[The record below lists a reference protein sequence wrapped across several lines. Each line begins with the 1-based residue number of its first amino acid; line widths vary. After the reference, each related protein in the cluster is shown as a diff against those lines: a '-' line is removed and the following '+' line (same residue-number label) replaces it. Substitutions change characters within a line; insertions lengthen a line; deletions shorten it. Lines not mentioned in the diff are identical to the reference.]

1 MQNLIDT
8 LLKPVDTKTN
18 WCVVVYSIRA
28 GPPEQRRDLIE
39 ELLFLLTRTLLPEQI
54 VENRGLMA
62 RLYNA
67 KKQLAMRLAL
77 RYDMLRE
84 WKMEAGT
91 YHRDQAVTVASE
103 PPPERTNLPA
113 PAPAAV
119 SEDVRRKFPFRCPLL
134 PNIIPTLMAAPPGG
148 FTTHGVRERMKH
160 HVTELDAYLLLEDE
174 EVAGWTGL
182 KLQTTVIQVLLHW
195 QWLRQNN
202 AVLDEMEVHGWEDLE
217 GKADESEWIAEDV
230 KRNIVG
236 GGKRER
242 AVVREEE

>member
-18 WCVVVYSIRA
+18 WCVVVYSICA
-28 GPPEQRRDLIE
+28 GPPEYRRDLIE
-39 ELLFLLTRTLLPEQI
+39 ELLFLLPRTLLPEQI

-103 PPPERTNLPA
+103 PPPERVESPA
-113 PAPAAV
+113 LAAV
-119 SEDVRRKFPFRCPLL
+119 SEYVKRRFPFRRPLL
-134 PNIIPTLMAAPPGG
+134 PNIIPLIAAPSGG

-160 HVTELDAYLLLEDE
+160 HVTDLDAYLLLEDE
-174 EVAGWTGL
+174 EVAGWTGFR
-182 KLQTTVIQVLLHW
+182 LQNTVIQVLLHW

>member
-18 WCVVVYSIRA
+18 WCVVVYSICA
-28 GPPEQRRDLIE
+28 GPPEYRRDLIE

-103 PPPERTNLPA
+103 PPSERVESPA
-113 PAPAAV
+113 LAAV
-119 SEDVRRKFPFRCPLL
+119 SEYVRRRFPFRRPLL
-134 PNIIPTLMAAPPGG
+134 PNIIPTLIAAPSGG